1 MAVGAGMVAVGT
13 TGAGGRG
20 VVGGGGGPPE
30 GGALAGKLA
39 RSGLDVEVAMGCGPG
54 VLCLVIRQSSSIPV
68 GSSLDLGRLALG
80 ALLLVLLVSEDMDLR
95 VGCCQAGLVIHSVV
109 W

>member
-39 RSGLDVEVAMGCGPG
+39 RSGLDVEVAM
-54 VLCLVIRQSSSIPV
+54 
-68 GSSLDLGRLALG
+68 
-80 ALLLVLLVSEDMDLR
+80 
-95 VGCCQAGLVIHSVV
+95 
-109 W
+109 